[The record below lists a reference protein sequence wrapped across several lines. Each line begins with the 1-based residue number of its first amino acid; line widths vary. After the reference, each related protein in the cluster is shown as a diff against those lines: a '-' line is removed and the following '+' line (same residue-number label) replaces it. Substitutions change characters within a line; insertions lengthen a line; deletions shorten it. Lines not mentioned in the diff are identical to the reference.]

1 VTNED
6 RIIDTV
12 LMLDTLAELPRTGW
26 LLRGINPCESIA
38 EHTCGVALVA
48 MLLTDALRDGG
59 AEIDGERVLR
69 MALLHDAP
77 ESRTGDIPMPSKTRE
92 AELALD
98 DLEERIA
105 SEILSPTLLPYWR
118 EAEKGDS
125 IEARVVKASDKLQMM
140 IKVLAYERTGRGN
153 LEEFWQN
160 PKNFRDMGLDVANA
174 IYDRICQR
182 AGRERPQQK
191 C

>member
-1 VTNED
+1 MTTED
-6 RIIDTV
+6 RIIDTI

-48 MLLTDALRDGG
+48 MLLTDALRERGVV
-59 AEIDGERVLR
+59 IDGERVLR
-69 MALLHDAP
+69 MALVHDAP
-77 ESRTGDIPMPSKTRE
+77 ESRTGDIPMPSKSRE
-92 AELALD
+92 AERALD
-98 DLEERIA
+98 ELEERIA
-105 SEILSPTLLPYWR
+105 NEILPANLAEHWR
-118 EAEKGDS
+118 EAERGDS
-125 IEARVVKASDKLQMM
+125 LEARVVKASDKLQMM

-160 PKNFRDMGLDVANA
+160 PKNFRDMGLELANA

-182 AGRERPQQK
+182 AGRERPH
-191 C
+191 